1 MVFDLCMLVSTA
13 LTTMMSHNLF
23 YFFDAKVAKIEC
35 NQVAKF
41 ILINIFPIYIAFGA
55 NKYWPLFVI
64 KYKINYIFVHQYIY
78 MKQFFLTAVLAM
90 CMIFVGCQDRQQQPM
105 HASEQDAALADSA
118 FSDTLAAEPPPQEK
132 LLTAADITLAKELL
146 YDRYTLEDT
155 YPYKDTV
162 RSFKW
167 DVIRNCL
174 AFIENMQRD
183 TARWVVLQNYKNLN
197 REAPLV
203 RKFVRD
209 AYRRVADTLGVER
222 YQSVPLYLP
231 TDTVVP
237 ERYGR
242 DGTLAY
248 LRGNEGSF
256 DRIYP
261 VTLEE
266 EWLAPRR
273 YLKEL
278 DDSTVFNH
286 VVFVDRLDQNIATLE
301 RTSEGEWKIRS
312 MNPSTTGRHAPPYAQ
327 ETPLG
332 MYLLQQKKTRMV
344 FLKDGSA
351 ATGGYAP
358 YASRFTN
365 GAYIH
370 GVPVNV
376 PRTSMIEYSWS
387 LGTTPR
393 SHMCVRNATSHAK
406 FVFDWAPVERSLIVV
421 IE

>member
-1 MVFDLCMLVSTA
+1 MKRFSFL
-13 LTTMMSHNLF
+13 
-23 YFFDAKVAKIEC
+23 
-35 NQVAKF
+35 
-41 ILINIFPIYIAFGA
+41 AFLA
-55 NKYWPLFVI
+55 ISL
-64 KYKINYIFVHQYIY
+64 
-78 MKQFFLTAVLAM
+78 VLA
-90 CMIFVGCQDRQQQPM
+90 GCTNRQ
-105 HASEQDAALADSA
+105 EQSLPPAVQEPEPV
-118 FSDTLAAEPPPQEK
+118 DTVVAVAELPFKEK
-132 LLTAADITLAKELL
+132 PLTAADVILTKDLL
-146 YDRYTLEDT
+146 YDQYTLKDT

-174 AFIENMQRD
+174 AYIENMQQD
-183 TARWVVLQNYKNLN
+183 TVKWVVLQNYKNLN

-231 TDTVVP
+231 GDTLVP

-248 LRGNEGSF
+248 LLGEEGSF

-261 VTLEE
+261 ITLEE

-273 YLKEL
+273 YLKQL
-278 DDSTVFNH
+278 DDSIVFNH
-286 VVFVDRLDQNIATLE
+286 VIFVDRLDQNITTLE
-301 RTSEGEWKIRS
+301 RVGKGEWKIRS

-332 MYLLQQKKTRMV
+332 MYLLQEKKSRMV
-344 FLKDGSA
+344 FLKDGST

-376 PRTSMIEYSWS
+376 PRTAMIEYSWS

-406 FVFDWAPVERSLIVV
+406 FVFDWAPTGHSLVVV

>member
-1 MVFDLCMLVSTA
+1 M
-13 LTTMMSHNLF
+13 N
-23 YFFDAKVAKIEC
+23 K
-35 NQVAKF
+35 
-41 ILINIFPIYIAFGA
+41 NIIFVKNRMDGRRQHLSVRGCYMYSMQLNIIFM
-55 NKYWPLFVI
+55 KHSVLFVCI
-64 KYKINYIFVHQYIY
+64 VVCLIFAGCNRRQESAKPVV
-78 MKQFFLTAVLAM
+78 LTVNEAEYENDTVAPESLHPE
-90 CMIFVGCQDRQQQPM
+90 QTLLR
-105 HASEQDAALADSA
+105 SEQS
-118 FSDTLAAEPPPQEK
+118 
-132 LLTAADITLAKELL
+132 LLTADDVTLIKELL
-146 YDRYTLEDT
+146 YDQHTLEDT

-167 DVIRNCL
+167 DEIRESL
-174 AFIENMQRD
+174 AYIENMQAD
-183 TARWVVLQNYKNLN
+183 TARWVVLQNYKNQN
-197 REAPLV
+197 KEAPLV
-203 RKFVRD
+203 RKFVRN
-209 AYRRVADTLGVER
+209 AYRRVSDTLGVER

-231 TDTVVP
+231 TDTLVP

-242 DGTLAY
+242 DGTVAR
-248 LRGNEGSF
+248 LRGEEGSF
-256 DRIYP
+256 CRIHP
-261 VTLEE
+261 VTFDE
-266 EWLAPRR
+266 EWLVPRR
-273 YLKEL
+273 YLKRL
-278 DDSTVFNH
+278 ADSTAFDH

-301 RTSEGEWKIRS
+301 HVGKGEWKIRS
-312 MNPSTTGRHAPPYAQ
+312 MNPATTGRHAPPYAQ

-332 MYLLQQKKTRMV
+332 MYLIQQKKTRMV

-351 ATGGYAP
+351 ETGGYAP

-406 FVFDWAPVERSLIVV
+406 FVFDWAPTERSLVVV

>member
-1 MVFDLCMLVSTA
+1 MPKDGGQAVEALPDTA
-13 LTTMMSHNLF
+13 SLAPDTVQAVVDT
-23 YFFDAKVAKIEC
+23 
-35 NQVAKF
+35 
-41 ILINIFPIYIAFGA
+41 
-55 NKYWPLFVI
+55 PLF
-64 KYKINYIFVHQYIY
+64 
-78 MKQFFLTAVLAM
+78 
-90 CMIFVGCQDRQQQPM
+90 GDR
-105 HASEQDAALADSA
+105 
-118 FSDTLAAEPPPQEK
+118 
-132 LLTAADITLAKELL
+132 LLTADDIHLTKELL
-146 YDRYTLEDT
+146 YDQYTLDDV

-183 TARWVVLQNYKNLN
+183 TVRWVVLQNYKNLN

-203 RKFVRD
+203 RKYVRNV
-209 AYRRVADTLGVER
+209 YRRVADTLGVER
-222 YQSVPLYLP
+222 YQSVPMYLP
-231 TDTVVP
+231 TDTLTP

-242 DGTLAY
+242 DGTIARLK
-248 LRGNEGSF
+248 GQEGSF
-256 DRIYP
+256 SRIFP
-261 VTLEE
+261 ITWEE
-266 EWLAPRR
+266 EWLTLNR
-273 YLKEL
+273 YLKPL
-278 DDSTVFNH
+278 ADSTVFHH
-286 VVFVDRLDQNIATLE
+286 VIFVDRLDQNIATLE
-301 RTSEGEWKIRS
+301 WVDRGEWKIRS
-312 MNPSTTGRHAPPYAQ
+312 MNPATTGRHAPPYAQ

-344 FLKDGSA
+344 YLKDGST

-376 PRTSMIEYSWS
+376 PRTAMIEYSPS

-393 SHMCVRNATSHAK
+393 SHMCVRNATSHSK
-406 FVFDWAPVERSLIVV
+406 FIFDWAPMEQSLIVV

>member
-1 MVFDLCMLVSTA
+1 
-13 LTTMMSHNLF
+13 
-23 YFFDAKVAKIEC
+23 
-35 NQVAKF
+35 
-41 ILINIFPIYIAFGA
+41 
-55 NKYWPLFVI
+55 
-64 KYKINYIFVHQYIY
+64 
-78 MKQFFLTAVLAM
+78 MKRFFFLA
-90 CMIFVGCQDRQQQPM
+90 CMAAIYFIFAGCSGRQ
-105 HASEQDAALADSA
+105 ENSA
-118 FSDTLAAEPPPQEK
+118 FIVVPEAILVDSTSVDTVVAELPFKEK
-132 LLTAADITLAKELL
+132 LLTAADVTLTKDLL
-146 YDRYTLEDT
+146 YDKYTLEDS

-167 DVIRNCL
+167 EVIRNCL
-174 AFIENMQRD
+174 AYIENMQRD

-209 AYRRVADTLGVER
+209 AYRRVSDTLGVER

-231 TDTVVP
+231 ADTVVP

-242 DGTLAY
+242 DGTLAH
-248 LRGNEGSF
+248 LMGEEGSF
-256 DRIYP
+256 CRIRP
-261 VTLEE
+261 VTLED

-273 YLKEL
+273 YLRL
-278 DDSTVFNH
+278 LSDTTVFNH
-286 VVFVDRLDQNIATLE
+286 VIFVDRLDQNITTLE
-301 RTSEGEWKIRS
+301 RTGDGEWKIRS
-312 MNPSTTGRHAPPYAQ
+312 MNPATTGRHAPPYAQ

-332 MYLLQQKKTRMV
+332 MYLLQQKKSRMV

-406 FVFDWAPVERSLIVV
+406 FVFDWAPAEHSLVVV

>member
-1 MVFDLCMLVSTA
+1 MFVELGIHEDFEPDYEL
-13 LTTMMSHNLF
+13 
-23 YFFDAKVAKIEC
+23 
-35 NQVAKF
+35 KF
-41 ILINIFPIYIAFGA
+41 IF
-55 NKYWPLFVI
+55 
-64 KYKINYIFVHQYIY
+64 
-78 MKQFFLTAVLAM
+78 MKRFFL
-90 CMIFVGCQDRQQQPM
+90 F
-105 HASEQDAALADSA
+105 SALAVCLALAGCNERQEHSLSSVAQMPVSA
-118 FSDTLAAEPPPQEK
+118 DTVVPVVEVPRKEK
-132 LLTAADITLAKELL
+132 LLTADDVTLTKDLL
-146 YDRYTLEDT
+146 YDTYTLEDT

-174 AFIENMQRD
+174 AYIENMQRD
-183 TARWVVLQNYKNLN
+183 SVQWVVLQNYKNMN

-203 RKFVRD
+203 RNFVRNT
-209 AYRRVADTLGVER
+209 YHRVADTLGVER

-231 TDTVVP
+231 GDTLVP

-242 DGTLAY
+242 DGTLAC
-248 LRGNEGSF
+248 LRGMEGSF
-256 DRIYP
+256 DRIVP
-261 VTLEE
+261 ITLED
-266 EWLAPRR
+266 EWLVPRR
-273 YLKEL
+273 YLKRL
-278 DDSTVFNH
+278 DDSTAFNH
-286 VVFVDRLDQNIATLE
+286 VVFVDRLDQNITTLE
-301 RTSEGEWKIRS
+301 RVDKGHWKIRS
-312 MNPSTTGRHAPPYAQ
+312 MNPATTGRHAPPYAQ

-332 MYLLQQKKTRMV
+332 MYLLQQKKSRMV

-376 PRTSMIEYSWS
+376 PRTEMIEYSWS

-406 FVFDWAPVERSLIVV
+406 FIFDWAPEERSLVVV

>member
-1 MVFDLCMLVSTA
+1 MKRFALHTCIAVCMLFAGCIRRQEKPVRSIGQESA
-13 LTTMMSHNLF
+13 SLN
-23 YFFDAKVAKIEC
+23 KIAVEMPFEE
-35 NQVAKF
+35 K
-41 ILINIFPIYIAFGA
+41 P
-55 NKYWPLFVI
+55 
-64 KYKINYIFVHQYIY
+64 
-78 MKQFFLTAVLAM
+78 LTA
-90 CMIFVGCQDRQQQPM
+90 D
-105 HASEQDAALADSA
+105 
-118 FSDTLAAEPPPQEK
+118 
-132 LLTAADITLAKELL
+132 DITLTKELM
-146 YDRYTLEDT
+146 YDNHTLEDR
-155 YPYKDTV
+155 YPYKDTI

-167 DVIRNCL
+167 DLIRNCL
-174 AFIENMQRD
+174 AFIENMQQD
-183 TARWVVLQNYKNLN
+183 TVKWVVLQNYKNLN

-209 AYRRVADTLGVER
+209 AYRRIADTLGVER
-222 YQSVPLYLP
+222 YQSVPLYIP
-231 TDTVVP
+231 TDTLIP

-248 LRGNEGSF
+248 LLGEVGSF

-261 VTLEE
+261 VTLDE

-273 YLKEL
+273 YLAQL
-278 DDSTVFNH
+278 DDSTVFHH
-286 VVFVDRLDQNIATLE
+286 VIFIDRLDQNITTLE
-301 RTSEGEWKIRS
+301 HAGKGEWKIRS
-312 MNPSTTGRHAPPYAQ
+312 MNPATTGRHAPPYAQ

-332 MYLLQQKKTRMV
+332 MYLLQEKKPRMI
-344 FLKDGSA
+344 FLKDGST

-376 PRTSMIEYSWS
+376 PRTAMIEYSS
-387 LGTTPR
+387 TLGTTPR

-406 FVFDWAPVERSLIVV
+406 FVFDWAPARRSLVVV

>member
-1 MVFDLCMLVSTA
+1 MFVESGIHEDSEPD
-13 LTTMMSHNLF
+13 
-23 YFFDAKVAKIEC
+23 YEPP
-35 NQVAKF
+35 KF
-41 ILINIFPIYIAFGA
+41 IFMKRFSLFAGA
-55 NKYWPLFVI
+55 VI
-64 KYKINYIFVHQYIY
+64 CSI
-78 MKQFFLTAVLAM
+78 LA
-90 CMIFVGCQDRQQQPM
+90 GCNSRQEHTLPPVSRV
-105 HASEQDAALADSA
+105 SEPA
-118 FSDTLAAEPPPQEK
+118 DTLVRAVETPFREK
-132 LLTAADITLAKELL
+132 LLAAADVTLAKDFL
-146 YDRYTLEDT
+146 YDTYTLEDT

-167 DVIRNCL
+167 GIIRNCL
-174 AFIENMQRD
+174 AYIENMQRD
-183 TARWVVLQNYKNLN
+183 TVKWVVLQNYKNLN

-203 RKFVRD
+203 RKFVRN

-231 TDTVVP
+231 GDTLVP

-242 DGTLAY
+242 DGTLAC
-248 LRGNEGSF
+248 LLGTEGSF
-256 DRIYP
+256 VRILP

-273 YLKEL
+273 YLKRL
-278 DDSTVFNH
+278 ADSTVFNH
-286 VVFVDRLDQNIATLE
+286 VIFVDRSDQNIATLE
-301 RTSEGEWKIRS
+301 RTGRGEWKIRS
-312 MNPSTTGRHAPPYAQ
+312 MNPATTGRHAPPYAQ

-332 MYLLQQKKTRMV
+332 MYLLQQKKPRMV

-376 PRTSMIEYSWS
+376 PRTAMIEYSWS

-406 FVFDWAPVERSLIVV
+406 FVFDWAPAERSLVVV

>member
-1 MVFDLCMLVSTA
+1 MKRFTLYITIVVTGL
-13 LTTMMSHNLF
+13 LF
-23 YFFDAKVAKIEC
+23 
-35 NQVAKF
+35 
-41 ILINIFPIYIAFGA
+41 
-55 NKYWPLFVI
+55 
-64 KYKINYIFVHQYIY
+64 
-78 MKQFFLTAVLAM
+78 T
-90 CMIFVGCQDRQQQPM
+90 GCQNRKGKPVAVVVPDM
-105 HASEQDAALADSA
+105 VSSDSM
-118 FSDTLAAEPPPQEK
+118 SSCDTTVIVLPFKQK
-132 LLTAADITLAKELL
+132 LLTAADIVLTKDLL
-146 YDRYTLEDT
+146 YDQHTLEDT

-167 DVIRNCL
+167 EAIRNCL
-174 AFIENMQRD
+174 AYIENMQLD
-183 TARWVVLQNYKNLN
+183 TARWLVLQNYKNLN

-209 AYRRVADTLGVER
+209 AYKRVSDTLGVER

-231 TDTVVP
+231 ADTVVP

-242 DGTLAY
+242 DGTLAH
-248 LRGNEGSF
+248 LAGEEGTF
-256 DRIYP
+256 YRIRP

-266 EWLAPRR
+266 EWLAPKR
-273 YLKEL
+273 YLKL
-278 DDSTVFNH
+278 LADSTVFDH
-286 VVFVDRLDQNIATLE
+286 VIFVDRLDQNITALE
-301 RTSEGEWKIRS
+301 RTGKGEWKIRS
-312 MNPSTTGRHAPPYAQ
+312 MNPATTGRHAPPYAQ

-332 MYLLQQKKTRMV
+332 MYLLQQKKSRMV

-406 FVFDWAPVERSLIVV
+406 FVFDWAPTENSLVVV